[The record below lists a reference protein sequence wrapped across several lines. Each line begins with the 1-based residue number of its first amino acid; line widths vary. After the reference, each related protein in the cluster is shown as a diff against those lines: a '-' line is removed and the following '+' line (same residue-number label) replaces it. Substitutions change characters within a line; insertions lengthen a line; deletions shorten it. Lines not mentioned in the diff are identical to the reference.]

1 MLREQGE
8 GKSREERFEQ
18 YLAALQK
25 EISPSPNCKKKKK
38 MPRKSKVKQ
47 IELKK
52 NSCKV
57 NITTWEKWCHFI
69 EKLIFFP
76 LNHSEMDK
84 VYTA

>member
-1 MLREQGE
+1 
-8 GKSREERFEQ
+8 
-18 YLAALQK
+18 
-25 EISPSPNCKKKKK
+25 

-57 NITTWEKWCHFI
+57 NITTWEKCCHFI

-76 LNHSEMDK
+76 LNHSETDK